1 MVYDWI
7 KHKIPCKNIV
17 KERWNDDIL
26 IACSDDLEIRYLN
39 QTAAMFLNLSDGKN
53 SIDDIKQKFLERYEV
68 DEKELEKDLIETTR
82 NFQWQRII
90 VLEG

>member
-7 KHKIPCKNIV
+7 KHKIPYKNVV
-17 KERWNDDIL
+17 KERWNGDVL
-26 IACSDDLEIRYLN
+26 IACSNDLEIRYLN

-68 DEKELEKDLIETTR
+68 DEKELERDLIETAR

-90 VLEG
+90 VLE

>member
-1 MVYDWI
+1 
-7 KHKIPCKNIV
+7 
-17 KERWNDDIL
+17 
-26 IACSDDLEIRYLN
+26 
-39 QTAAMFLNLSDGKN
+39 MFLNLSDGKN